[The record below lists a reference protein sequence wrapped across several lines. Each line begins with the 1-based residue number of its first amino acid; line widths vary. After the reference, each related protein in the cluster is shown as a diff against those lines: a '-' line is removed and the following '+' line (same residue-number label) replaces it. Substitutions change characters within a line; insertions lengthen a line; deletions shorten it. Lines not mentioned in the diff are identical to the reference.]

1 MPVSRLAGTI
11 HGDIIVWRVR
21 MYPVLRLIHGL
32 LAKLMIVQRER
43 KSIKW
48 RVLITM
54 VVNLVL

>member
-1 MPVSRLAGTI
+1 
-11 HGDIIVWRVR
+11 